1 MNYLAHAWTFLRDGS
16 ADPYELAGIAVPD
29 WLCVASRR
37 TKCRSR
43 DAAPHLDSD
52 DAQLAALA
60 RGVCQHHADDAWFH
74 ESPAFGALSL
84 GFAKTLR
91 EELGESTSMRP
102 WFLGHILV
110 ELLLDDEL
118 ARREPGLLDWYYELM
133 ARVDGA
139 WVAESIER
147 MAGRD
152 VGKLAHFIQR
162 YGEVRFLADYRDDD
176 TLVMRLNQV
185 MQRVRLD
192 ALPAAFT
199 PLLAGFRGAVA
210 ASFDDLIDGPR
221 PQGSNPVGNSRVALE
236 TVRSVSA

>member
-1 MNYLAHAWTFLRDGS
+1 MNYLAHAWSFLRAGS
-16 ADPYELAGIAVPD
+16 ADPYELAGVAVPD

-43 DAAPHLDSD
+43 DAAPHLDAD

-74 ESPAFGALSL
+74 ESPAFGELSL

-91 EELGESTSMRP
+91 ETLGESTSMRP

-118 ARREPGLLDWYYELM
+118 ARREPGLLEWYYELM
-133 ARVDGA
+133 DHVDA
-139 WVAESIER
+139 PWVAASIER
-147 MAGRD
+147 MSGRD
-152 VGKLAHFIQR
+152 VGNLAHFIQR

-176 TLVMRLNQV
+176 ALVMRLNQV

-210 ASFDDLIDGPR
+210 ASFDELITSPQLQGP
-221 PQGSNPVGNSRVALE
+221 NPVGKSRVHLE

>member
-1 MNYLAHAWTFLRDGS
+1 MNYLAHAWSFLRDGS

-74 ESPAFGALSL
+74 ESPAFGKLSL

-118 ARREPGLLDWYYELM
+118 AQREPGLLDWYYELM
-133 ARVDGA
+133 ACVDGA

-152 VGKLAHFIQR
+152 VGKLAHFVDR
-162 YGEVRFLADYRDDD
+162 FVEVRFLADYRNDD
-176 TLVMRLNQV
+176 TLVVRLNQV
-185 MQRVRLD
+185 MTRVRLD
-192 ALPAAFT
+192 VLPAAFT
-199 PLLAGFRGAVA
+199 PLLAGFRLAVA
-210 ASFDDLIDGPR
+210 ASFEELINR
-221 PQGSNPVGNSRVALE
+221 PNLVGNSPVALE